1 MGRHAP
7 DPLPSPGATR
17 THLRVLSI
25 LLAKHAADLPDAT
38 LSDSSR
44 QDAVRLL
51 AWATSA
57 AALAA
62 AALVENDPAQAVRY
76 RIQVR
81 DTLAEA
87 HALAWYPGT

>member
-1 MGRHAP
+1 M
-7 DPLPSPGATR
+7 PSPTTTR
-17 THLRVLSI
+17 THLRVLSN

-44 QDAVRLL
+44 QDAIRLL

-62 AALVENDPAQAVRY
+62 AALSENDPAQAVRY
-76 RIQVR
+76 RRQVR
-81 DTLAEA
+81 ETLAEA
-87 HALAWYPGT
+87 HALAWYPGA

>member
-7 DPLPSPGATR
+7 DPLPSPTTTR
-17 THLRVLSI
+17 THLRVLSN
-25 LLAKHAADLPDAT
+25 LLARHAADLPDDT

-44 QDAVRLL
+44 QDAIRLL

-62 AALVENDPAQAVRY
+62 AALSENDPAQAVRY
-76 RIQVR
+76 RRQVR
-81 DTLAEA
+81 ETLAEA
-87 HALAWYPGT
+87 HALAWYPGS